1 MADYFSADWH
11 LDHANVIKY
20 DNRPFKN
27 VEEMNKTIIDN
38 YNSIVKPNDNFY
50 FLGDFCFNMRNAESH
65 LEKLNGNL
73 FFIRGN
79 HDKKDMIRLY
89 QKYGTYLGEQKKI
102 KVQGQ
107 EIVLNH
113 YGMRVWDKSH
123 HGTWALYGHSHGS
136 LPDDPNSR
144 SFDVGCMLFDYKPL
158 EFAQVKEIM
167 ARKTWKPID
176 HHDGS
181 R

>member
-38 YNSIVKPNDNFY
+38 YNNIVKPNDNFY
-50 FLGDFCFNMRNAESH
+50 FLGDFCFNIRNAEAH

-136 LPDDPNSR
+136 LPDDPNSL
-144 SFDVGCMLFDYKPL
+144 SMDVGCMLFDYKPL
-158 EFAQVKEIM
+158 EFAQIKEIM
-167 ARKTWKPID
+167 SKKTWKPID
-176 HHDGS
+176 HHNGS